1 MPISS
6 CALFSSDMSSHK
18 DGKEK
23 HLITSESKILSEWLD
38 DRLDLMREQDRWL
51 DARALVKEFF
61 VAGSGKS

>member
-1 MPISS
+1 
-6 CALFSSDMSSHK
+6 MSSHK

-23 HLITSESKILSEWLD
+23 HLITSEAKILSEWLD